1 MRLAANWRATLRHAW
16 SVRLIVL
23 AASLSGLEVALPFL
37 DGFLP
42 IPAGVFAGLSALTTA
57 AAFVA
62 RLVAQSKI
70 SGDPE

>member
-1 MRLAANWRATLRHAW
+1 MRLAPNWRAVLRHAW
-16 SVRLIVL
+16 SVRLIAL
-23 AASLSGLEVALPFL
+23 AALLSGLEVALPFL

-42 IPAGVFAGLSALTTA
+42 IPTGVFAGLSALTTA
-57 AAFVA
+57 AAFIA